1 MPDTGESP
9 NGALRT
15 HRFALSICG
24 GVALGAYEA
33 GVVSQLYRDISDLNS
48 HTDIAGRARVSIDA
62 ISGASA
68 GSITGVILAQAIG
81 LGLDPDELEQLM
93 RICWIELLDIHS
105 LLAAAP
111 NDKTQSIY

>member
-9 NGALRT
+9 NGVLRT

-33 GVVSQLYRDISDLNS
+33 GVVSQLYRDISDFNI
-48 HTDIAGRARVSIDA
+48 HPDIVGKAQVSIDA

-68 GSITGVILAQAIG
+68 GSVTGLILAQAIG
-81 LGLDPDELEQLM
+81 LGVEPDELERLM

-105 LLAAAP
+105 LLAA
-111 NDKTQSIY
+111 D